1 MNTSTQR
8 LLTAVSVLLAPHTL
22 LAQDSV
28 ENVPPAVVTSAS
40 GDASGAGSILP
51 PATAQSGDASPSGEG
66 SVPAS
71 QDTAIVASPE
81 PTLASG
87 ASELTDTSP
96 STASPESAAAPTN
109 YEDNKPKDTLSV
121 DFPDEDIRNILRNV
135 ADLFELNI
143 VVPDTLKGRTSL
155 KLRDVSWRQIYKVVL
170 SPVGYTFLEDGN
182 IIKVVTLDSLA
193 QEPLSTDVFIL
204 NYARAEEIEK
214 SITPLVDIAGGG
226 RILVDKRIN
235 ALIISER
242 PSKLSRILP
251 VLKNLDKATD
261 QVMIESKFVEV
272 TNRDVKN
279 IGVNWSSLNNYQLG
293 AGNLK
298 RDRSYTE
305 DKLSSDGTIR
315 TSTNEIGDNL
325 TSDTNLQTNVGTGT
339 QSTTSADTNIAER
352 VGELTKTTGM
362 NTVTTAVFSASDFN
376 VILSALKT
384 NNESKLVSN
393 PTVVTLNNTE
403 ATISIG
409 EEYPIPSYTYN
420 SERGSFEVSGFEY
433 KNIGILLKVTP
444 QINSQGFIRLHL
456 EPEVS
461 SQSGETSFGGASGA
475 KIPIVATRKAKTQ
488 VTLKDGFTMG
498 IGGLVEQTNI
508 KGETK
513 VPVLGS
519 IPGLGH
525 LFRSKSNN
533 DTARNLLIFITAK
546 TVSPDGAPIG
556 EVFDPRVVRAS
567 GIKANQLPGYR
578 DGSDPFGPSDAEI
591 AEKAKADAK
600 AAKSKK

>member
-1 MNTSTQR
+1 MKTSTQR
-8 LLTAVSVLLAPHTL
+8 LLTVVSVLIAPYTL
-22 LAQDSV
+22 SAQDSAGTASPAAILPQSVDTTGSVAPVPSGGNV
-28 ENVPPAVVTSAS
+28 ETSSSGATSTVKPADETSSSAPEATPQIIPAVVLEA
-40 GDASGAGSILP
+40 
-51 PATAQSGDASPSGEG
+51 
-66 SVPAS
+66 PAS
-71 QDTAIVASPE
+71 TAAV
-81 PTLASG
+81 
-87 ASELTDTSP
+87 
-96 STASPESAAAPTN
+96 ESAPPSAN
-109 YEDNKPKDTLSV
+109 SEDNKPKDTLSV

-143 VVPDTLKGRTSL
+143 VVPDTLQGRTSL
-155 KLRDVSWRQIYKVVL
+155 KLRDVSWRQIFKVVL

-182 IIKVVTLDSLA
+182 IIKVVTLESLA

-272 TNRDVKN
+272 TNRDIKN

-293 AGNLK
+293 AGNLT
-298 RDRSYTE
+298 RERSYTE
-305 DKLSSDGTIR
+305 DKTGSDGK
-315 TSTNEIGDNL
+315 TSNNTTQSGDNSS
-325 TSDTNLQTNVGTGT
+325 TTTNLQTNVQTGT
-339 QSTTSADTNIAER
+339 QAVTSANTNVADRI
-352 VGELTKTTGM
+352 GELTKETGM

-403 ATISIG
+403 ASISIG

-420 SERGSFEVSGFEY
+420 AERGAFEVSGFEY

-461 SQSGETSFGGASGA
+461 SQSGTTSFGGASGA
-475 KIPIVATRKAKTQ
+475 QIPIVATRKAKTQ

-508 KGETK
+508 KGETR

-519 IPGLGH
+519 IPGLGS
-525 LFRSKSNN
+525 LFRSKNNN

-600 AAKSKK
+600 AAKGKK